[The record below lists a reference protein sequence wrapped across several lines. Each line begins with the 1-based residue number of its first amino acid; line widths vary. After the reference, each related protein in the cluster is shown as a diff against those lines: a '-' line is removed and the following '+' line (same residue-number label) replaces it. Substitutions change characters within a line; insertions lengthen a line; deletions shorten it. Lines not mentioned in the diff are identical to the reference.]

1 VDKLAPRARH
11 EMLNNLLPAHISIGR
26 QAGDRIF
33 GFQAKQQRSHLRNM
47 TSKAML
53 AWMRA
58 GMKITAASMSLQI
71 AKRLIEE

>member
-1 VDKLAPRARH
+1 
-11 EMLNNLLPAHISIGR
+11 
-26 QAGDRIF
+26 
-33 GFQAKQQRSHLRNM
+33 M